1 MAALAAPYLIEAAP
15 QFIPVAQTG
24 IKAGAILL
32 GIFLVFIIVII
43 VVLIITSKK
52 KKARKGKR

>member
-1 MAALAAPYLIEAAP
+1 MAAALAPYAIEAAP

-24 IKAGAILL
+24 LKAGAILL
-32 GIFLVFIIVII
+32 GIIIVAIIVII
-43 VVLIITSKK
+43 LVLIITSKK